1 MSKVSI
7 LLAVYNC
14 GKYIEE
20 AIQSV
25 ISQQYNNWELIIVN
39 NGSNDNTLDIVN
51 KYIELDRRILCFS
64 IEEKGKC
71 KAYNKAFELS
81 SGDYICFFAGDDIL
95 TKDSLLK
102 RVELLVNG
110 EGDYST
116 CLLQTFSEIN
126 KHNGVIFP
134 KQISKPNYSGG
145 SIFFTREQANKI
157 FPIPISLPNEDTW
170 TSLHLRAFG
179 KNKHIAEVLYRYR
192 IHNSNSFGYDLDFT
206 TKREKFLQ
214 RMQAFILFKNKWN
227 YTSNEKFDNYVNS
240 FIEGLELCKKNKKFR
255 ILTVKGL
262 PLKDKLILYF
272 YSSPIIYMLR
282 HKFFKFFSGIFHFY
296 IIYLVN

>member
-14 GKYIEE
+14 EKFIEE

-25 ISQQYNNWELIIVN
+25 IAQDFNNWELIIVN
-39 NGSNDNTLDIVN
+39 NGSTDNTKGLIN
-51 KYIELDRRILCFS
+51 KYVAADQRILS
-64 IEEKGKC
+64 ISIDEKGKC
-71 KAYNKAFELS
+71 KAYNKAFELCT
-81 SGDYICFFAGDDIL
+81 GDFICFFAGDDIL

-102 RVELLVNG
+102 RLELLETG

-134 KQISKPNYSGG
+134 KQITKPNYSGG
-145 SIFFTREQANKI
+145 SIFFKRELAQTI
-157 FPIPISLPNEDTW
+157 FPIPESLPNEDTW

-179 KNKHIAEVLYRYR
+179 RNKHIAEVLYRYR

-206 TKREKFLQ
+206 TKREKFLH

-227 YTSNEKFDNYVNS
+227 DTSNEPFDNYVNS
-240 FIEGLELCKKNKKFR
+240 FIEGFELCKKNNKFK
-255 ILTVKGL
+255 ILFVNGL

-272 YSSPIIYMLR
+272 YSSPLIYMLR
-282 HKFFKFFSGIFHFY
+282 HKFFKFFSGILHFY
-296 IIYLVN
+296 IIYLTI

>member
-14 GKYIEE
+14 GNYIEE

-25 ISQQYNNWELIIVN
+25 INQQYNNWELIIVN
-39 NGSNDNTLDIVN
+39 NGSNDNTLDVVN
-51 KYIELDRRILCFS
+51 KYSELDNRILSVS

-71 KAYNKAFELS
+71 KAYNKAFEIS
-81 SGDYICFFAGDDIL
+81 TGNFICFFAGDDIL

-102 RVELLVNG
+102 RLEPIDN
-110 EGDYST
+110 EEADYTS
-116 CLLQTFSEIN
+116 CLLQTFSDID
-126 KHNGVIFP
+126 KLDGVIFP
-134 KQISKPNYSGG
+134 KQILKPNYSGG
-145 SIFFTREQANKI
+145 SIFFTREQAIKI

-179 KNKHIAEVLYRYR
+179 RNKHIAEVLYRYR
-192 IHNSNSFGYDLDFT
+192 IHNSNSYGYDLDFT

-214 RMQAFILFKNKWN
+214 RMEAFNLFKNKWN
-227 YTSNEKFDNYVNS
+227 STSNDNFDKYINS
-240 FIEGLELCKKNKKFR
+240 FIEGLELCKQKNKFK

-262 PLKDKLILYF
+262 PIKDKLILYF
-272 YSSPIIYMLR
+272 YSSPFMYMLR
-282 HKFFKFFSGIFHFY
+282 HKYFKFFSGIFH
-296 IIYLVN
+296 